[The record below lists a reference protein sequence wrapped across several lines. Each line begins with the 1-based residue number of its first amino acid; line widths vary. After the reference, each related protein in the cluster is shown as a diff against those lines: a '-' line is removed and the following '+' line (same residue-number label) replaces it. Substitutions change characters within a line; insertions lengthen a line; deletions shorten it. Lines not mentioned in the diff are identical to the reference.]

1 MDTDTNT
8 TSNPNPPQTELLTD
22 KLQGDPEVIALI
34 EQIRREGQ
42 AFDRAADAGLDELEA
57 EVDEEFEETKAWED
71 DTDEQ
76 VSAYVQDLVS
86 EDAALPD
93 ITE

>member
-1 MDTDTNT
+1 MDTDTNK

-34 EQIRREGQ
+34 EQIRKEGE
-42 AFDRAADAGLDELEA
+42 AFDKAADAGLDELEA
-57 EVDEEFEETKAWED
+57 AVDEEFEETRAWEA